1 MSYSKEFNEVSNMST
16 NQKQFNDVCA
26 CLIDNGVDAGEA
38 PIVAQALY
46 YIMKN
51 EETEQFFNAEC

>member
-1 MSYSKEFNEVSNMST
+1 MCT